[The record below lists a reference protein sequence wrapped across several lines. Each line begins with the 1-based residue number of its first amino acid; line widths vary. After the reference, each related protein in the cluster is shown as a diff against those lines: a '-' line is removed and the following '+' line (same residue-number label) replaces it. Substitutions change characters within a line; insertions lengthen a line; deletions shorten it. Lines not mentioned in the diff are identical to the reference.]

1 MRQCG
6 LKTMKLQVKLLLCF
20 ALVSVALPLIAY
32 LTILNPRIRH
42 AAEFVD
48 ESHQEILSEYR
59 LLIHLQVIDRCLQEI
74 EMEALR
80 LRQETRPHQQT
91 TKGQRARATA
101 ELYSTLAAFK
111 GQYSTFRTV
120 QANQWRSL
128 SELEHLNAPDE
139 SEIQERALLAKI
151 EEVLPSLEKN
161 IGSYVELTTKSP
173 DAASELLEQILDVQ
187 LRQQV
192 LPSIGA
198 ATEATER
205 RMDEE
210 TRKIESILER
220 AYKQAETAV
229 VTSLLISCFLAIVI
243 SQSVAKPIRKL
254 RQAALAIGEGDFD
267 AKVNIENRGELGD
280 LAKAF
285 NRMGADLQKHVA
297 ERLQAQGM
305 LEQTN
310 QKLSSSLQEL
320 HARSSES
327 ALIGEMANML
337 QSCVS
342 LEEASKVIVLALQRG
357 LPNTSGAL
365 YLFSA
370 SRNLVEEIAAWGDAP
385 PKENV
390 FPPGDCWALRRGNP
404 YAVLDA
410 QIGMPCVHLSRE
422 ATTPYLCIPLSAQGD
437 TLGVLHLRTDHEH
450 AVLLEKD
457 PDGTSS
463 RVQQLG
469 VMFAEQA
476 ALALAN
482 LKLRDTLKH
491 QSIRD
496 PLTGLFNRRY
506 MEEALEGELGRS
518 SRKNRPLS
526 IFMLDLDHFKKFN
539 DTFGHEAG
547 DIMLRE
553 FAYNMQKRMRGEDIV
568 CRYGGEEFV
577 VILVEAG
584 LEVAQKRAEQ
594 LLDAAR
600 HLNVLQRGQSIGGI
614 TLSIGIAAFP
624 EHGSSVDALLR
635 GADRALYRAKEKGR
649 DRFVVADSADQET
662 RGRAASGSN
671 S

>member
-1 MRQCG
+1 MR
-6 LKTMKLQVKLLLCF
+6 LQIKLLLCF

-32 LTILNPRIRH
+32 ISILNPRIRH
-42 AAEFVD
+42 AAQFVD

-59 LLIHLQVIDRCLQEI
+59 LLNHLQVIDRCLQEI

-80 LRQETRPHQQT
+80 LRGETRPHQQT
-91 TKGQRARATA
+91 TKSQRTRPTA
-101 ELYSTLAAFK
+101 ELYSTLVAFK
-111 GQYSTFRTV
+111 EQYSTFRTV

-128 SELEHLNAPDE
+128 SELERLNAPDE
-139 SEIQERALLAKI
+139 SESQERALLAKI
-151 EEVLPSLEKN
+151 EEILPSLEKN
-161 IGSYVELTTKSP
+161 IASYVDLTTKSP
-173 DAASELLEQILDVQ
+173 DAARDLLERVLNVQ
-187 LRQQV
+187 LREQV
-192 LPSIGA
+192 LPSIG
-198 ATEATER
+198 TTIDATER

-210 TRKIESILER
+210 TRKIESILDR
-220 AYKQAETAV
+220 AYKRAEAAFVGSLV
-229 VTSLLISCFLAIVI
+229 VSCFLAFVI
-243 SQSVAKPIRKL
+243 SQSVAQPITKL

-267 AKVNIENRGELGD
+267 ARVHIQSRGELGD

-285 NRMGADLQKHVA
+285 NRMGVDLQKHVT

-305 LEQTN
+305 LDQTN

-327 ALIGEMANML
+327 AVIGEMANML

-385 PKENV
+385 PKEKV

-404 YAVLDA
+404 YAVLNA

-422 ATTPYLCIPLSAQGD
+422 PVVPYLCIPLSAQGD
-437 TLGVLHLRTDHEH
+437 TLGVLHLRTDQEH
-450 AVLLEKD
+450 AVLLEKAA
-457 PDGTSS
+457 DGTSG

-553 FAYNMQKRMRGEDIV
+553 FAYNVQKRMRGEDII

-584 LEVAQKRAEQ
+584 LEVAENRAVQ
-594 LLDAAR
+594 LLEATR
-600 HLNVLQRGQSIGGI
+600 HLNVLQRGKSIGGI

-635 GADRALYRAKEKGR
+635 AADRALYRAKEKGR
-649 DRFVVADSADQET
+649 DRFVAADSADEVPRSAT
-662 RGRAASGSN
+662 ASSN
-671 S
+671 NA